1 MSIKTFMLAALVAV
15 VAVRSPLLCYHYPP
29 NTLRGAL
36 WGASTRTAA
45 PLGADCRRCLPQ
57 ARPPPSNGDIKVYHA
72 GTPHKVYA
80 PSPTKVYAPSPT
92 KVYAPSPTKVY
103 APSPTK
109 VYAPSPTKVASEPLP
124 YSFMPYRPAPSSS
137 AQQPTYFVGF

>member
-1 MSIKTFMLAALVAV
+1 MRRIDA
-15 VAVRSPLLCYHYPP
+15 
-29 NTLRGAL
+29 
-36 WGASTRTAA
+36 TAA
-45 PLGADCRRCLPQ
+45 PLGGDFRRCLPQ

-72 GTPHKVYA
+72 GTPHR
-80 PSPTKVYAPSPT
+80 VYAPSPT

>member
-92 KVYAPSPTKVY
+92 KV
-103 APSPTK
+103 
-109 VYAPSPTKVASEPLP
+109 ASEPLP